1 MQILVTGSRGKLG
14 TQICLE
20 LEQHNI
26 NYFRFSQ
33 FMSLADIDW
42 GEITHIINCAAVIPN
57 GNETIE
63 SYWLGNV
70 EFIAELL
77 KYSSNKHFIH
87 FSSLSEQY
95 KFDDYQ
101 ITKLLGSNLLSC
113 NSYILASLQI
123 LPVPT
128 LEDKT
133 LINALVEKS
142 KTEKVTV
149 DRLKYSFMEVAAL
162 GKLIIQS
169 IQQNNKKINIIN
181 SYIVK
186 DLYEEVKLKT
196 NSKNIQEGELLD
208 RTSVNNDL
216 ITFTPNLLNDISKK
230 RSIC

>member
-14 TQICLE
+14 TQICYE
-20 LEQHNI
+20 LAQNNI

-42 GEITHIINCAAVIPN
+42 GEITHIINCAAVIPD

-113 NSYILASLQI
+113 NSHILASLQI

-169 IQQNNKKINIIN
+169 IQQDNKKINIIN

-196 NSKNIQEGELLD
+196 NSKNIQQGELVD

-230 RSIC
+230 RIIC